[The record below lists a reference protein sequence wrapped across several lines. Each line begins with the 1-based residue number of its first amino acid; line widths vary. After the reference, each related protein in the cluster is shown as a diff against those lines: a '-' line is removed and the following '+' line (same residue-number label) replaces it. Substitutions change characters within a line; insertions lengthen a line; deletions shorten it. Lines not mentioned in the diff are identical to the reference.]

1 MMWERRNRVADK
13 PLLEAL
19 EPRLLLAADWTVMV
33 YLDADNNLEG
43 AGIDDVN
50 EMEQVGS
57 TPEVDIVVQFDRTP
71 WYDTTNGNWTDT
83 RRGLIVAD
91 NDPAVIATPFSSIGE
106 VNMGSPAALSN
117 FVVWATTT
125 YPAPHYALVIWDH
138 GGGTAGLCV
147 DDTDWDMLTVEEVG
161 VALRTAGVHMDVVA
175 FDACLMGMM
184 EVAHEI
190 ASYGD
195 VMVGSEELVPWDGYP
210 YDTVLGDLVGN
221 PTWSAPQLADSMV
234 TRYSQ
239 AYGGWGATLS
249 SVDLGAVPALSTE
262 VDDLVDTILA
272 EDADWYN
279 VSAARNASPYFGFS
293 IDNFRDLGAFLNGL
307 AGRATNTNVRQAA
320 LDAFTA
326 YNTAILSNYTDPSAG
341 GTGLSIYFPGVGDM
355 IDWYYTP
362 GEFSFLADTS
372 WLDFLNV
379 FCTPVPEITVL
390 DGTTVINDGEVV
402 PIDFGS
408 VLSSTAPVN
417 RTFIIRNDGTGPLS
431 LGTITV
437 PAGFTLVP
445 PAWTTLA
452 PGLSAP
458 FMLTLDT
465 AVPGIFGGDVTIA
478 NSDSDENPFNFAV
491 SGEVRASGEITVLYQ
506 GSAITDG
513 ETVPLDFGQVAQYD
527 ATVEHVFTIRN
538 DGPDV
543 LAIATVEV
551 PAGYIVTQPGNT
563 LLAPGE
569 TTTFGVTLNTD
580 TMGVHAGEVTF
591 LNSDQDETPFNF
603 AITGTVYGP
612 DLTVADVKYNPGLYA
627 TGKDPIWLNT
637 SLSNVGMVAFP
648 ESGPVQ
654 IQARL
659 STDTI
664 WGNADDLIVYQ
675 GDHHLLDLAVGE
687 QSRWY
692 GQALRTS
699 FGSPPTGSY
708 YVAVKVNNDSGLD
721 EMDLNN
727 NVWWSADADVELY
740 PSNLYTRMTN
750 ASKVTFEDDA
760 GQRVTVSFSGPGYA
774 DIRTTN
780 GLTQRYMSGDIQRIV
795 FGGTTEK
802 SQLKIAT
809 RGDGTRV
816 GDIVVRGP
824 LKAITG
830 KGVTLTGDIEISGSI
845 SKIVL
850 GDVAEEHTITI
861 GAPAPGD
868 TKAAVTL
875 LFGSVEETTII
886 SATPIKSLTVTE
898 WLDEDGTPDLI
909 QAPWIGK
916 LTTKGNRRN
925 GVLGHFQADL
935 LLDGVGAG
943 KATLDAVKIAGDLR
957 QADWDITGNMGKL
970 TVIGTAADSTIRTT
984 GGMAGITLGAADGT
998 DFLAGIKDTVARR
1011 ASDSAHFDSVSA
1023 SIGSFKIKGLKDR
1036 GATRWYFQNS
1046 NLSAAKIGKVDLLN
1060 VDFDNAGMRFGVYAL
1075 RAPVGGGIRSVRYAD
1090 TVTGEKWSSPIGDDL
1105 VTAIPDLEIV
1115 LL

>member
-1 MMWERRNRVADK
+1 MMWKRRNQAADK

-19 EPRLLLAADWTVMV
+19 EPRLLLAADWTVMMC
-33 YLDADNNLEG
+33 LDADNNLEP
-43 AGIDDVN
+43 A
-50 EMEQVGS
+50 GS
-57 TPEVDIVVQFDRTP
+57 TPEVNIVGQFDRTAGYESSNADWTETP
-71 WYDTTNGNWTDT
+71 PPEETTGFEIINSPPTPPAGVEATIVSVLPQSAVMLSEVPTSTWTYGCSATSAGMIFGYYDRSGYPDMYTGPANGGLAPLTDL
-83 RRGLIVAD
+83 GQGDIPLNPI
-91 NDPAVIATPFSSIGE
+91 PGSSSIIATQNGFDGRVTRGHVDDYWVLYGIGGVDPWE
-106 VNMGSPAALSN
+106 GSWPEHTWGDCTADYMGTNQWKWDWNGDGTRDANSDGGTSLYTNTSGAPLYDYIPSAALGLPQTALSHGMRLFAESRGYTVIEN
-117 FVVWATTT
+117 YTQVIDTVYPGGYSFADYRADIDAGRPVMIQVVG
-125 YPAPHYALVIWDH
+125 HS
-138 GGGTAGLCV
+138 
-147 DDTDWDMLTVEEVG
+147 MVG
-161 VALRTAGVHMDVVA
+161 VGYEAASQTIYLHDTWDNNVHSMIWGGSYAGMA
-175 FDACLMGMM
+175 
-184 EVAHEI
+184 
-190 ASYGD
+190 
-195 VMVGSEELVPWDGYP
+195 
-210 YDTVLGDLVGN
+210 
-221 PTWSAPQLADSMV
+221 Q
-234 TRYSQ
+234 
-239 AYGGWGATLS
+239 
-249 SVDLGAVPALSTE
+249 
-262 VDDLVDTILA
+262 
-272 EDADWYN
+272 
-279 VSAARNASPYFGFS
+279 
-293 IDNFRDLGAFLNGL
+293 
-307 AGRATNTNVRQAA
+307 RAM
-320 LDAFTA
+320 
-326 YNTAILSNYTDPSAG
+326 TAI
-341 GTGLSIYFPGVGDM
+341 
-355 IDWYYTP
+355 
-362 GEFSFLADTS
+362 ELAI
-372 WLDFLNV
+372 V
-379 FCTPVPEITVL
+379 IVPVPEISVL
-390 DGTTVINDGEVV
+390 DGTTVINDGEVI

-408 VLSSTAPVN
+408 ALSSTAPIS
-417 RTFIIRNDGTGPLS
+417 RTFIIRNEGTGDLS
-431 LGTITV
+431 LGAITA
-437 PAGFTLVP
+437 PAGFTLQP

-452 PGLSAP
+452 PGMSVP

-465 AVPGIFGGDVTIA
+465 AAPGVFGGDVTIV
-478 NSDSDENPFNFAV
+478 NNDSDENPFNFAV
-491 SGEVRASGEITVLYQ
+491 SGEVRASGEITVLYG
-506 GSAITDG
+506 GSVIADG

-543 LAIATVEV
+543 LAIATVKV
-551 PAGYIVTQPGNT
+551 PAGYTVTQPGNT

-569 TTTFGVTLNTD
+569 TTTFGVTLD
-580 TMGVHAGEVTF
+580 SDIMGVHAGEVTF
-591 LNSDQDETPFNF
+591 PNSDQDETPFNF
-603 AITGTVYGP
+603 AITGTVRGP
-612 DLTVADVKYNPGLYA
+612 DLAVADVKYTPGFYA
-627 TGKDPIWLNT
+627 TGKDPISLNT
-637 SLSNVGMVAFP
+637 SLSNVGMMAFP

-692 GQALRTS
+692 GQTLRTS
-699 FGSPPTGSY
+699 FGGPPTGSY
-708 YVAVKVNNDSGLD
+708 YVAVKVNSDSGLD

-727 NVWWSADADVELY
+727 NVWWSAAADVELY
-740 PSNLYTRMTN
+740 PSNLYTRMTH

-809 RGDGTRV
+809 RGDGTTV
-816 GDIVVRGP
+816 GDIVARGP

-830 KGVTLTGDIEISGSI
+830 KGVTLTGDIEIAGSI

-850 GDVAEEHTITI
+850 GDVAEEHTISI
-861 GAPAPGD
+861 GAPAPGN
-868 TKAAVTL
+868 TKATVTL

-886 SATPIKSLTVTE
+886 SATPINSLTVTE

-916 LTTKGNRRN
+916 LTIKGNRRS

-935 LLDGVGAG
+935 LLDGAGAG
-943 KATLDAVKIAGDLR
+943 KATLGAVKIAGDLR

-970 TVIGTAADSTIRTT
+970 TVIGTVADSTVRTT

-998 DFLAGIKDTVARR
+998 DFLAGIKHTVARY
-1011 ASDSAHFDSVSA
+1011 ASDSADFDSVSA
-1023 SIGSFKIKGLKDR
+1023 SIGSLKIKGLKDR

-1060 VDFDNAGMRFGVYAL
+1060 VDFDNAGTRFGVHAL
-1075 RAPVGGGIRSVRYAD
+1075 RAPLGGGIRSVRYAD
-1090 TVTGEKWSSPIGDDL
+1090 TVTGEKWSWPIGDDL